1 LAKSLI
7 ITEKPS
13 VARDIA
19 SALGGFH
26 EEEGFFE
33 SDSWVLTW
41 AVGHLFEL
49 LEPEEIDAE
58 YKRWTLANLPIIPD
72 EFKTKPKANQKERV
86 RTIRKLLERKDVD
99 GVVNACDAGR
109 EGELIFR
116 EIVEHFGD
124 TKPIRRLWLQSMT
137 EDAIRDGF
145 ANLRPGEELAGL
157 AAAAQAR
164 ALTDWLIGMNATRA
178 LTKRLK
184 GRREKGAWSAGRVQT
199 PTLALLVERELE
211 VLAHVPK
218 PYWRL
223 VGSFDHAGNAY
234 TGNWF
239 DPALDDPNDDAT
251 RDDRVFDEARA
262 QAVAAK
268 VSGHAG
274 VAEETRKPSRETAP
288 PLFDLTSLQ
297 REAIRRFGWTAR
309 RTLSAAQRC
318 YEAHKILTYPR
329 TDSRCLPNDYREK
342 VREILAG
349 FSTAGRSASKDDPI
363 GDYGAAADRLIRS
376 GLQNENRTFDDTKVS
391 DHFAIIPTGRLPGAA
406 VSGDDRKIFD
416 LVVRRFLGNF
426 HPPAVWERVERV
438 TVVEGERF
446 RSRARTLT
454 EPGWRS
460 IGDVPS
466 APGVPDAETGQERRP
481 FGRKARE
488 AVAPSMDD
496 EVISSLP
503 PLRAGATE
511 SSGIEVATT
520 GVEIVAEQ
528 TKPLPRITEARLL
541 SLMENAGKDL
551 EDEDFAAAMH
561 ERGLGTPATRAEIIE
576 NLIAKGYAVRLGRA
590 IRPTAKG
597 IRLIDI
603 LRRVHIDGLTSAEFT
618 GEMEHHLAEVEH
630 GQRNAREFMDEMRAY
645 TREIVEHAKTFEY
658 EDLYAS
664 EPDLGP
670 CPSCGRPVVEAPWF
684 YRCQEKPER
693 DPDCTLRIW
702 KDTSGRYI
710 DRGTARALV
719 RDGKTGVLEGFTA
732 RNGRT
737 YQGVL
742 EIERESWSVKVKPTA
757 WEEGTVREDPEYEVN
772 PDPLGSC
779 PFEEDCH
786 VVESPL
792 HFLCE
797 RKLKEVDLEA
807 GVERPKS
814 CGFTLPRT
822 VCKREITREEA
833 IVYVTNKRT
842 DLLTDFTSR
851 YGRPFSAT
859 LVLRDNGRHGFEF
872 PPRGAKK
879 DAAEG
884 ATPAEGEAATPSSK
898 PKRGKRAIAASAGD
912 DASAPPKK
920 RAAKKRTARK
930 PAKPR
935 KPAAKKS
942 DAPA

>member
-1 LAKSLI
+1 M
-7 ITEKPS
+7 
-13 VARDIA
+13 
-19 SALGGFH
+19 H
-26 EEEGFFE
+26 
-33 SDSWVLTW
+33 
-41 AVGHLFEL
+41 
-49 LEPEEIDAE
+49 
-58 YKRWTLANLPIIPD
+58 
-72 EFKTKPKANQKERV
+72 
-86 RTIRKLLERKDVD
+86 
-99 GVVNACDAGR
+99 
-109 EGELIFR
+109 
-116 EIVEHFGD
+116 
-124 TKPIRRLWLQSMT
+124 
-137 EDAIRDGF
+137 
-145 ANLRPGEELAGL
+145 
-157 AAAAQAR
+157 
-164 ALTDWLIGMNATRA
+164 
-178 LTKRLK
+178 
-184 GRREKGAWSAGRVQT
+184 
-199 PTLALLVERELE
+199 
-211 VLAHVPK
+211 
-218 PYWRL
+218 
-223 VGSFDHAGNAY
+223 
-234 TGNWF
+234 
-239 DPALDDPNDDAT
+239 
-251 RDDRVFDEARA
+251 
-262 QAVAAK
+262 
-268 VSGHAG
+268 
-274 VAEETRKPSRETAP
+274 
-288 PLFDLTSLQ
+288 
-297 REAIRRFGWTAR
+297 
-309 RTLSAAQRC
+309 
-318 YEAHKILTYPR
+318 
-329 TDSRCLPNDYREK
+329 
-342 VREILAG
+342 
-349 FSTAGRSASKDDPI
+349 SKDDPV
-363 GDYGAAADRLIRS
+363 GDYGAAADRLIRN
-376 GLQNENRTFDDTKVS
+376 GLQNENRTFDDSKVS
-391 DHFAIIPTGRLPGAA
+391 DHFAIIPTGRLPSAA

-446 RSRARTLT
+446 RSRARTLD
-454 EPGWRS
+454 GAGLAFDRRR
-460 IGDVPS
+460 
-466 APGVPDAETGQERRP
+466 AE
-481 FGRKARE
+481 
-488 AVAPSMDD
+488 
-496 EVISSLP
+496 
-503 PLRAGATE
+503 RAGCALRIRGRGGAASVRSQGPRGDGAEHGRRSDLVAAAAARGRDE
-511 SSGIEVATT
+511 SSGIAVATT
-520 GVEIVAEQ
+520 GVEVVAEQ

-561 ERGLGTPATRAEIIE
+561 EHGLGTPATRAEIIE

-658 EDLYAS
+658 EDLYSS

-719 RDGKTGVLEGFTA
+719 KDGKTGVLDGFTA

-772 PDPLGSC
+772 PDPLGPC
-779 PFEEDCH
+779 PFEEECH

-797 RKLKEVDLEA
+797 RKLKEADLEA

-814 CGFTLPRT
+814 CGFTFPRT

-833 IVYVTNKRT
+833 IVYIANKRT

-851 YGRPFSAT
+851 YGRPFSAM

-872 PPRGAKK
+872 LPRGGAKK
-879 DAAEG
+879 EG
-884 ATPAEGEAATPSSK
+884 AEAAPAEASRCDSEAE
-898 PKRGKRAIAASAGD
+898 
-912 DASAPPKK
+912 
-920 RAAKKRTARK
+920 ARQ
-930 PAKPR
+930 AR
-935 KPAAKKS
+935 RCGRER
-942 DAPA
+942 